1 MIFQKQQLPSC
12 NAEIYVLYFAPCN
25 NSFATQLQHLL
36 SCLLR
41 IVTLAF
47 LCRYDSMFRIHS
59 GLWLHQA
66 YAYASMVARLL
77 QGLQARPLLL
87 LLRLCVTSL
96 GRKSHLSKKKN
107 VLFPPNPVV
116 VTQSSRGL
124 KAEEATNGKGKQ
136 RLHTILTFS
145 MCAQLQFS
153 AFILLI

>member
-59 GLWLHQA
+59 GLWLHQ
-66 YAYASMVARLL
+66 SNVTRPWQ
-77 QGLQARPLLL
+77 QGYSIYTPLLL
-87 LLRLCVTSL
+87 LLRHFVTSL

-107 VLFPPNPVV
+107 ILFPPNPVV

>member
-59 GLWLHQA
+59 GLWLHQ
-66 YAYASMVARLL
+66 SNVTRPWQ
-77 QGLQARPLLL
+77 QGYSIYTPLLL
-87 LLRLCVTSL
+87 RHCATSL

-107 VLFPPNPVV
+107 ILFPPNPVV